1 MEFCDWGIEYS
12 KASKESIVE
21 LGSLFKETL
30 KMVSPFM
37 PFISD
42 YLYHKLSGTKL
53 ENGDSLMIMNFP
65 KNIKKDDFWETG
77 FVIIEEAIIAI
88 RRVKTLIDM
97 GNSKIEKA
105 YIKFDSSLLDSIK
118 LNTHPET
125 FKIIAKPFI
134 EKLAKVENIEFV
146 NSKVENSI
154 TDVSN
159 NLEVYI
165 PTSAIDMKPIIE
177 KLEKQQEK
185 AQKEF
190 DKLNGMLSNERFV
203 ANAPANVIEENKKA
217 LEEVKTRLEKIEDE
231 LKSLA

>member
-1 MEFCDWGIEYS
+1 M
-12 KASKESIVE
+12 
-21 LGSLFKETL
+21 L
-30 KMVSPFM
+30 K
-37 PFISD
+37 
-42 YLYHKLSGTKL
+42 
-53 ENGDSLMIMNFP
+53 
-65 KNIKKDDFWETG
+65 
-77 FVIIEEAIIAI
+77 
-88 RRVKTLIDM
+88 ID
-97 GNSKIEKA
+97 E
-105 YIKFDSSLLDSIK
+105 DV
-118 LNTHPET
+118 
-125 FKIIAKPFI
+125 AKPFI

-203 ANAPANVIEENKKA
+203 ANAPANVIEENTRA
-217 LEEVKTRLEKIEDE
+217 LEDVKSRLRKNRG
-231 LKSLA
+231 